1 MGWVRF
7 GLSNSNIF
15 PSFAVTWG
23 SSRVHSEKL
32 KILIQLSE
40 VVGRKN
46 SLKRTRNF
54 VNKKDSDTLVTTE
67 NFA

>member
-23 SSRVHSEKL
+23 SSRVHSEKT
-32 KILIQLSE
+32 
-40 VVGRKN
+40 KN
-46 SLKRTRNF
+46 SYSIVRSSRSEEF
-54 VNKKDSDTLVTTE
+54 FKKDPQLC
-67 NFA
+67 

>member
-23 SSRVHSEKL
+23 SSRVHSEKT
-32 KILIQLSE
+32 KNSYSIVRSS
-40 VVGRKN
+40 RWKN
-46 SLKRTRNF
+46 SLKRTCNF